1 MPHISYTDFRQNLAH
16 YMDKAIDDRSSI
28 VVTRQGSKGN
38 IVILSE
44 QEFESWQETLHLL
57 GNPANAS
64 RLLDSLRE
72 SEAGLM
78 TEHELIDP
86 PAPENR

>member
-1 MPHISYTDFRQNLAH
+1 MQF
-16 YMDKAIDDRSSI
+16 
-28 VVTRQGSKGN
+28 V
-38 IVILSE
+38 SE
-44 QEFESWQETLHLL
+44 IAPEMHRNGINVRHL
-57 GNPANAS
+57 G

-86 PAPENR
+86 PASETR

>member
-1 MPHISYTDFRQNLAH
+1 MPHVSYTDFRQNLAR
-16 YMDKAIDDRSSI
+16 YMDKAIDDRASI

-38 IVILSE
+38 VVMLSE

-57 GNPANAS
+57 GNPANAR

-72 SEAGLM
+72 SEAGLT

-86 PAPENR
+86 PAPEKR

>member
-44 QEFESWQETLHLL
+44 QEFESWQETLQLL

-86 PAPENR
+86 PASKNR